1 MLQKNMS
8 EITPNILAIESST
21 SVMRVGLSLSGS
33 RFDFFESHD
42 RFRHAEFIF
51 KLISEVLSRN
61 RVEREQLEGI
71 IVSTGPGSFTGLRIG
86 MAAAKG
92 LAVALRIP
100 VAGISIFSSNASRLF
115 EQFGPTGMIVPS
127 RRDEF
132 YLGIVDAP
140 DFDDSRITVVHT
152 ADLDAHLQGRPLFP
166 LDFEAVNIESLTS
179 HIISP
184 DKFSSDMADLFRAG
198 GKRLLETGGEDI
210 ERLEPLYI
218 QKFPV
223 RKVS

>member
-1 MLQKNMS
+1 MF
-8 EITPNILAIESST
+8 EIIPNLLAIESST
-21 SVMRVGLSLSGS
+21 SVLRVGLSLSGS
-33 RFDFFESHD
+33 RFDFLESHD
-42 RFRHAEFIF
+42 RFHHAEFIF

-61 RVEREQLEGI
+61 RVGKEQLEGI
-71 IVSTGPGSFTGLRIG
+71 IVSIGPGSFTGLRIG

-92 LAVALRIP
+92 LAVALRIS
-100 VAGISIFSSNASRLF
+100 VVGVSIFSSNAPRLF

-132 YLGIVDAP
+132 YLGIVETP
-140 DFDDSRITVVHT
+140 VFDDSQISVVRKD
-152 ADLDAHLQGRPLFP
+152 DLDAHLKGRPLFP
-166 LDFEAVNIESLTS
+166 LDFEAVNIDSLTS

-184 DKFSSDMADLFRAG
+184 DQFSPDMADLFRAG
-198 GKRLLETGGEDI
+198 GRKLLETGGEDI

-223 RKVS
+223 RKEP